1 MDLADGGNKIDM
13 KRKWNWPIWVGFIIT
28 VGGLFSYE
36 FFAQFPVTRDFPWAN
51 LLLFAA
57 GGFFLV
63 LGLFRAFGKPELYRG
78 KIFGPIL
85 TMLGVLIFGFFSY
98 LIFYELRQVP
108 PSTGAPRVGE
118 KAPGFILPDQN
129 DKSVSLAEL
138 LSAPASSATSGK
150 ASAAL
155 LIFYRGFW

>member
-57 GGFFLV
+57 GGIFLV
-63 LGLFRAFGKPELYRG
+63 LGLFRAFGKPQLYRG

-85 TMLGVLIFGFFSY
+85 AILGIGVFGFFSY
-98 LIFYELRQVP
+98 LIFYQLRQVP

-118 KAPGFILPDQN
+118 NAPEFTLPDQN
-129 DKSVSLAEL
+129 EKPVALADLVSG
-138 LSAPASSATSGK
+138 SK
-150 ASAAL
+150 AVL

>member
-1 MDLADGGNKIDM
+1 MDLADGGGKIDM

-57 GGFFLV
+57 GGIFLV
-63 LGLFRAFGKPELYRG
+63 LGLVRAFGKPQLYRG
-78 KIFGPIL
+78 KIFGSIL
-85 TMLGVLIFGFFSY
+85 AILGVVVFGFFSY
-98 LIFYELRQVP
+98 LIFYQLRQLP
-108 PSTGAPRVGE
+108 SSTGAPRVGE
-118 KAPGFILPDQN
+118 KAPEFTLPDQN
-129 DKSVSLAEL
+129 DKAVALADLVSG
-138 LSAPASSATSGK
+138 SK
-150 ASAAL
+150 AVL

>member
-1 MDLADGGNKIDM
+1 MDLADGGGKIDM

-57 GGFFLV
+57 GGIFLV
-63 LGLFRAFGKPELYRG
+63 LGLVRAFGKPQLYRG

-85 TMLGVLIFGFFSY
+85 AILGVVVFGFFSY
-98 LIFYELRQVP
+98 LIFYQLRQLP
-108 PSTGAPRVGE
+108 SSTGAPRVGE
-118 KAPGFILPDQN
+118 KAPEFTLPDQN
-129 DKSVSLAEL
+129 DKAVALADLVSG
-138 LSAPASSATSGK
+138 SK
-150 ASAAL
+150 AVL